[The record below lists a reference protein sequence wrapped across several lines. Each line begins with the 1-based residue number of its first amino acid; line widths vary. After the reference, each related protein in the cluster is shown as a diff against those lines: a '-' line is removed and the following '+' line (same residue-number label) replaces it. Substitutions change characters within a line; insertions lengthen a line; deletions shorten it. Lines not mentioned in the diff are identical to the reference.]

1 MNALQKQYSLLAKY
15 NFSMNQSMYQSCAA
29 LNVFELRK
37 HRSAFFG
44 SIINTLNHILV
55 GDIIWLKR
63 IANQELKLESIQE
76 INNFETPNSLSQVLF
91 DDFAILQQ
99 ARMYIDSVFIAL
111 AEELTEQNLN
121 SLMQYENTEGNIFK
135 KRTSDVLLHVFN
147 HQTHHRGQVSTLLSQ
162 IDIDYGSTD
171 LIVLTDS
178 FE

>member
-1 MNALQKQYSLLAKY
+1 MPSLKNQYVLLANY
-15 NFSMNQSMYQSCAA
+15 NRSMNESIYQACGT
-29 LNVFELRK
+29 LNEFELRK

-63 IANQELKLESIQE
+63 IASNYELNALAD
-76 INNFETPNSLSQVLF
+76 INSFETPNALDKVLF
-91 DDFAILQQ
+91 DDFLILQQ
-99 ARMYIDSVFIAL
+99 ARMYIDSVFMAL
-111 AEELTEQNLN
+111 VEELSEQTLD
-121 SLMQYENTEGNIFK
+121 SLMQYENTQGNIFK

-162 IDIDYGSTD
+162 IDVDYGNTD